1 MPYIERWLTSYGVN
15 IKDIFNNK
23 FLNHNKRYK
32 VIETNKKV
40 ITLNW
45 GVIDIEVIAHSVK
58 MLQNRI
64 VKAKLMGRNRAV
76 IKLQKLLVKSLN
88 ARILAIKR
96 VSENKGKNTSGVDK
110 ELLDTNTKKN
120 KYLQD
125 LLICIND
132 YKSKPLKRIEIPK
145 KNGKLR
151 PLGIPTMFDR
161 CIQAL
166 YKLALEP
173 ISEIL
178 ADKNSY
184 GFRPKRSTQ
193 DAMKA
198 IWLRTSRKTSGEWIL
213 EADIK
218 GCFDNISH
226 QWIYNNIP
234 LPNKLLKQ
242 WLKSGFIKDDTLFP
256 TNSGTPQGG
265 IISPILANMVLDGIE
280 DVVKNHITRHSKTI
294 NGTVVY
300 NQKIHFNF
308 IRYADDF
315 VVIGNSPKRL
325 KILQRDI
332 ARFLATRGL
341 ELSKEKTH
349 ITHIRDGFD
358 FLGFNFKKYPNNK
371 VIVKPTKDGIKSFKL
386 KIKEIFKQYR
396 SSPLELLINKLNPV
410 IRGWGYYY
418 RFTNSKVIF
427 SKLDQYIWYKSL
439 NWVKRL
445 HQRRQ
450 ISKYYKKYF
459 KPFSDKYK
467 SETLSNGTKNVFR
480 LSVIPLI
487 EHIKIVATA
496 NPFNKNDDEYFTNR
510 YITSKIRNK
519 FSY

>member
-1 MPYIERWLTSYGVN
+1 
-15 IKDIFNNK
+15 
-23 FLNHNKRYK
+23 
-32 VIETNKKV
+32 VIDTDKKV
-40 ITLNW
+40 ITLINW
-45 GVIDIEVIAHSVK
+45 GVVDTKIIAHSVK

-64 VKAKLMGRNRAV
+64 VKAKIAGRNRAV
-76 IKLQKLLVKSLN
+76 NKLQKLLVKSQS
-88 ARILAIKR
+88 ARILAVKR
-96 VSENKGKNTSGVDK
+96 VSENKGKNTAGVDN
-110 ELLDTNTKKN
+110 ELLNTDLKKSQCVEKLN
-120 KYLQD
+120 IKLD
-125 LLICIND
+125 D
-132 YKSKPLKRIEIPK
+132 YKAMPLKRIEIPK
-145 KNGKLR
+145 RNGKKR

-161 CIQAL
+161 SMQAL

-173 ISEIL
+173 IAEVT

-184 GFRPKRSTQ
+184 GFRAKRSTQ

-226 QWIYNNIP
+226 QWIYENVA

-256 TNSGTPQGG
+256 TDSGTPQGG
-265 IISPILANMVLDGIE
+265 IISPILANIVLDGLE
-280 DVVKNHITRHSKTI
+280 ELVKSH
-294 NGTVVY
+294 NGRYTKIKNGIVLY
-300 NQKIHFNF
+300 RKKIHFNF

-332 ARFLATRGL
+332 ARFLSDRGL

-349 ITHIRDGFD
+349 ITHIREGFD

-371 VIVKPTKDGIKSFKL
+371 VLVKPTKDGIKSFKS

-396 SSPLELLINKLNPV
+396 SSSLELLIDKLNPV

-418 RFTNSKVIF
+418 RFVNSKVIF
-427 SKLDQYIWYKSL
+427 AKLDQYIWYKSC

-445 HQRRQ
+445 HQRRK
-450 ISKYYKKYF
+450 ITKYYKKYF
-459 KPFSDKYK
+459 KSISDKYE
-467 SETLSNGTKNVFR
+467 SQTLSSGTKNVFR

-487 EHIKIVATA
+487 QHTKIVATA
-496 NPFNKNDDEYFTNR
+496 NPFNKDDDEYFIKR
-510 YITSKIRNK
+510 YISLKLRNN

>member
-1 MPYIERWLTSYGVN
+1 M
-15 IKDIFNNK
+15 
-23 FLNHNKRYK
+23 
-32 VIETNKKV
+32 IETDKKV
-40 ITLNW
+40 ITHINW
-45 GVIDIEVIAHSVK
+45 GVVDIKIIAHSVK

-64 VKAKLMGRNRAV
+64 VKAKIAGRNRAV
-76 IKLQKLLVKSLN
+76 NKLQKLLVKSLN
-88 ARILAIKR
+88 ARILAVKR
-96 VSENKGKNTSGVDK
+96 VSENKGKNTAGVDGA
-110 ELLDTNTKKN
+110 LLDTNKK
-120 KYLQD
+120 KTQMVDD
-125 LLICIND
+125 LKISIDD

-145 KNGKLR
+145 KNGKMR

-161 CIQAL
+161 SLQAL

-173 ISEIL
+173 IAETL

-226 QWIYNNIP
+226 QWIYDNVA

-256 TNSGTPQGG
+256 TDSGTPQGG
-265 IISPILANMVLDGIE
+265 IISPILANIVLDGIE
-280 DVVKNHITRHSKTI
+280 ELVKSHSARYTKMKDGI
-294 NGTVVY
+294 VLY
-300 NQKIHFNF
+300 RQKIHFNF

-332 ARFLATRGL
+332 ARFLSVRGL
-341 ELSKEKTH
+341 ELAKEKTH

-358 FLGFNFKKYPNNK
+358 FLGFNFKKYPNDK
-371 VIVKPTKDGIKSFKL
+371 VIVKPTQDGIKSFKS

-396 SSPLELLINKLNPV
+396 SSSLELLIDKLNPI

-418 RFTNSKVIF
+418 RFVNSKVIF
-427 SKLDQYIWYKSL
+427 GKLDQYIWYKSC

-450 ISKYYKKYF
+450 VMKYYKKYF
-459 KPFSDKYK
+459 KPFSDTYK
-467 SETLSNGTKNVFR
+467 SEVLSNGIKKVFK

-487 EHIKIVATA
+487 EHIKIVAKS
-496 NPFNKNDDEYFTNR
+496 NPFDSNDDDYFTKR
-510 YITSKIRNK
+510 YFTLKLRNN

>member
-1 MPYIERWLTSYGVN
+1 
-15 IKDIFNNK
+15 
-23 FLNHNKRYK
+23 
-32 VIETNKKV
+32 VIETDKKV
-40 ITLNW
+40 ITHINW
-45 GVIDIEVIAHSVK
+45 EVIDIKVIAHSVK

-64 VKAKLMGRNRAV
+64 VKAKLMGRTRAV
-76 IKLQKLLVKSLN
+76 NKLQKLLVKSLN
-88 ARILAIKR
+88 AKILAVKR
-96 VSENKGKNTSGVDK
+96 VSENRGKNTAGVDRK
-110 ELLDTNTKKN
+110 LLDTNSKKN
-120 KYLQD
+120 KCVDD
-125 LLICIND
+125 LSINLND
-132 YKSKPLKRIEIPK
+132 YKAMPLKRIEIPK

-161 CIQAL
+161 SMQAL

-173 ISEIL
+173 IAEVV

-184 GFRPKRSTQ
+184 GFRAKRSTQ

-198 IWLRTSRKTSGEWIL
+198 IWLRTSRKHSGEWIL

-226 QWIYNNIP
+226 QWIYDNIP

-256 TNSGTPQGG
+256 TKSGTPQGG

-280 DVVKNHITRHSKTI
+280 ELIKTHITRHSKME
-294 NGTVVY
+294 NGVVLFS
-300 NQKIHFNF
+300 QKIHFNF
-308 IRYADDF
+308 VRYADDF

-332 ARFLATRGL
+332 ARFLSSRGL

-358 FLGFNFKKYPNNK
+358 FLGFNFKKYNNDK
-371 VIVKPTKDGIKSFKL
+371 VLVMPTQDGIKSFKS
-386 KIKEIFKQYR
+386 KIKEIFKLYR
-396 SSPLELLINKLNPV
+396 SSSLKLLIEKLNPV

-418 RFTNSKVIF
+418 RFVNSKVIF
-427 SKLDQYIWYKSL
+427 GKLDQYIWYKSF

-445 HQRRQ
+445 HQRRE
-450 ISKYYKKYF
+450 IMKYYKRYF
-459 KPFSDKYK
+459 RPFSDKYE
-467 SETLSNGTKNVFR
+467 SETLSMIDGTKKVFR

-487 EHIKIVATA
+487 EHIKIVAKA
-496 NPFNKNDDEYFTNR
+496 NPFNSNDDEYFTKR
-510 YITSKIRNK
+510 YSTLKLRNK